1 MSKHCHEPSF
11 DHPSVSVPPTETET
25 SRDERGI
32 SFHAGGYE
40 CDERELQSQVE
51 QTTPLGGVHD
61 PEFTTIRDDLRE
73 LLDKYR
79 GGEKSHGDV
88 VREIV
93 RIVDT
98 SETSQS
104 FKDFAI
110 EHWNNYA
117 FRTKAHVE
125 SRAKR
130 GNTLTTGG
138 QSLQV
143 IPPRMHTEPPGD
155 NSPRFI
161 SLKPKTIDSRGD
173 ELEGSDRPQNTH
185 VEGAEMVQF
194 TANGIRIRKNHPEEP
209 EDEYYEDKGGH
220 KQRRVIEKNMPW
232 FEGSD
237 PNTFDGNPATSA
249 TQRILSQLGKNLPES
264 KRFLLNA
271 ANLPTG
277 FPHSEWDNVLTGR
290 QVNFDVVFGAIRLV
304 GSG

>member
-1 MSKHCHEPSF
+1 MSKHRHEPSF
-11 DHPSVSVPPTETET
+11 DHPGVSVPPTETET

-32 SFHAGGYE
+32 SFHTRGYE

-93 RIVDT
+93 QIVDT

-117 FRTKAHVE
+117 FRTKAHIE

-130 GNTLTTGG
+130 GSTLATGG
-138 QSLQV
+138 RSPQV
-143 IPPRMHTEPPGD
+143 IPPRTHTEPPDD
-155 NSPRFI
+155 NSPGFV
-161 SLKPKTIDSRGD
+161 SLKPKTIDSRRD
-173 ELEGSDRPQNTH
+173 ELEGSNRLRNTH
-185 VEGAEMVQF
+185 IKEAETAQF
-194 TANGIRIRKNHPEEP
+194 TANGIRIRKDHPEGP
-209 EDEYYEDKGGH
+209 KDKYYEDEGGR
-220 KQRRVIEKNMPW
+220 KWRRVVEKDMLW
-232 FEGSD
+232 FKGSD
-237 PNTFDGNPATSA
+237 PDAFNGNPATSA
-249 TQRILSQLGKNLPES
+249 TRRILSQLGKNLPES

-277 FPHSEWDNVLTGR
+277 FPHSEWDNVL
-290 QVNFDVVFGAIRLV
+290 A
-304 GSG
+304 S